1 MVIERSAGPI
11 IKMIETLAVSQ
22 PERLESYR
30 TEFDVIVSQYMRDN
44 LICQGY
50 LLTRA
55 RKV

>member
-11 IKMIETLAVSQ
+11 IKMIEALSASD

-30 TEFDVIVSQYMRDN
+30 AEFDAIVSQYKRDN
-44 LICQGY
+44 LIYQGY

>member
-1 MVIERSAGPI
+1 
-11 IKMIETLAVSQ
+11 MIQTLSVSD

-30 TEFDVIVSQYMRDN
+30 AEFDAIVSQYMRDN
-44 LICQGY
+44 QIKQGY

>member
-1 MVIERSAGPI
+1 
-11 IKMIETLAVSQ
+11 MIETLEVSQ

-30 TEFDVIVSQYMRDN
+30 SEFDAIVSQYMRDN